1 MQIINKGD
9 LKILIP
15 TDGYELVSKKTGIV
29 SDKIWLAKSDSADNY
44 IEVMKENYVSG
55 LSELKEKGDIDLLL
69 MMETLDSLIMLLEP
83 VLVSMPFTLSETS
96 NNPIEKIA
104 VFYAEMIKRGFKDL
118 KDIPLSLQDLVSES
132 LNN

>member
-15 TDGYELVSKKTGIV
+15 ADGYELVSKKTGIV
-29 SDKIWLAKSDSADNY
+29 SDKIWLAKSDSAENY
-44 IEVMKENYVSG
+44 IEVMKEGYASG
-55 LSELKEKGDIDLLL
+55 LSELKEKGDIDSLL